1 MFSLPSNLLM
11 SLQSPPCCRH
21 RRLPAR
27 WNLIGCPPSRDLW
40 VSGCQCSRCGV
51 PVVSPAAF
59 LYWLEKGKKNKNKK
73 KGLLQCYSDIAT
85 LYV

>member
-21 RRLPAR
+21 RRLFCTMEPDWPSR
-27 WNLIGCPPSRDLW
+27 SRDLW

-51 PVVSPAAF
+51 PVVSPAVF
-59 LYWLEKGKKNKNKK
+59 LYWLEKGKKE
-73 KGLLQCYSDIAT
+73 KGPLQCYSDIAT